1 MSCGLILFLV
11 KRIEGGDEALCGEE
25 GDVRRS
31 MAVRRIQLWWRGS
44 IKAKSPHKYVE
55 VESMDAEGTDVHD
68 NQSSG
73 SPQVTSCISWL
84 TSRGITCCELSPNTN
99 M

>member
-44 IKAKSPHKYVE
+44 IKAKSPHKYV
-55 VESMDAEGTDVHD
+55 DVLKSWTPRVLTFTII
-68 NQSSG
+68 NRLVVSS
-73 SPQVTSCISWL
+73 
-84 TSRGITCCELSPNTN
+84 N
-99 M
+99 